1 MAALDAME
9 LLGGDLAIGPGEAGA
24 AKDDAAVLGV
34 NVDLVAREAGE
45 LGGQHEVG
53 CGLVQIHRRRPA
65 GRVGAHQM
73 SELFVEREEVAQ
85 RIPAR
90 ERHVFIVARL
100 VERKPYVLRLQ
111 GYTATNMPFVQA
123 TRLRKGML
131 IKVGTDLMRI
141 LELHHL
147 TPGNK
152 RAHIQV
158 RMRNIR
164 TLALADHKFRAEE
177 DVERATL
184 DEREM
189 QYLYNDG
196 DSFYFMDTSSYE
208 QVHIT
213 SEALGDSK
221 DYLIAEMTIRVEFYD
236 VEPVGIELPPT
247 VDLVVKET
255 VPGIKGATASNQ
267 IKPATLETGLIIN
280 VPPFVNE
287 GDKVRVNTETG
298 EYQSR
303 V

>member
-1 MAALDAME
+1 
-9 LLGGDLAIGPGEAGA
+9 
-24 AKDDAAVLGV
+24 
-34 NVDLVAREAGE
+34 
-45 LGGQHEVG
+45 
-53 CGLVQIHRRRPA
+53 
-65 GRVGAHQM
+65 
-73 SELFVEREEVAQ
+73 
-85 RIPAR
+85 
-90 ERHVFIVARL
+90 
-100 VERKPYVLRLQ
+100 
-111 GYTATNMPFVQA
+111 MPFVQA

-131 IKVGTDLMRI
+131 IKVGDNLLRI

-164 TLALADHKFRAEE
+164 TMALADEKLRAEE

-196 DSFYFMDTSSYE
+196 DHYYFMDTSSYE
-208 QVHIT
+208 QIHIS

-247 VDLVVKET
+247 VDLLVKET
-255 VPGIKGATASNQ
+255 VPGIKGATASAQ
-267 IKPATLETGLIIN
+267 VKPATLETGLVIQ
-280 VPPFVNE
+280 VPSFVNE
-287 GDKVRVNTETG
+287 GDKVRVN
-298 EYQSR
+298 
-303 V
+303 

>member
-1 MAALDAME
+1 MA
-9 LLGGDLAIGPGEAGA
+9 
-24 AKDDAAVLGV
+24 
-34 NVDLVAREAGE
+34 
-45 LGGQHEVG
+45 
-53 CGLVQIHRRRPA
+53 
-65 GRVGAHQM
+65 
-73 SELFVEREEVAQ
+73 SS
-85 RIPAR
+85 
-90 ERHVFIVARL
+90 
-100 VERKPYVLRLQ
+100 
-111 GYTATNMPFVQA
+111 VQA

-131 IKVGTDLMRI
+131 IKFGAELFRI

-152 RAHIQV
+152 RAHIQA

-164 TLALADHKFRAEE
+164 TMALADHKFRAEE

-196 DSFYFMDTSSYE
+196 DHYYFMDTSTFE
-208 QVHIT
+208 QIQISH
-213 SEALGDSK
+213 EALGESVN
-221 DYLIAEMTIRVEFYD
+221 YLIADSIIRVEFYD

-255 VPGIKGATASNQ
+255 VPGIKGATASAQ
-267 IKPATLETGLIIN
+267 VKPATLETGLVIQ

-287 GDKVRVNTETG
+287 GDKVRVSTETG